1 MTEQRSH
8 SHQDDQQGEEI
19 ERTTPRLPEVAGLS
33 QLLQESDAIIEQRL
47 SENSAEFLGQMRQQG
62 GE

>member
-8 SHQDDQQGEEI
+8 SHQDDQQGEEV
-19 ERTTPRLPEVAGLS
+19 ERTTPRLPEIADLG
-33 QLLQESDAIIEQRL
+33 QLLQESDAIIARGM
-47 SENSAEFLGQMRQQG
+47 SDNAAEFLGQMRQQG